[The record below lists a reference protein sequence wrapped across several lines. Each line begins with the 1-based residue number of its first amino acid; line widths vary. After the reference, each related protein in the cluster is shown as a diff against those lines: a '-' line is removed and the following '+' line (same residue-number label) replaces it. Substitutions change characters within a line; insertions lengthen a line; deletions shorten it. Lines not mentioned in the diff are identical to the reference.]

1 MNALNDTERKESV
14 NLEGTIQPAE
24 KMYTNQELAEKIYHN
39 SHFPTF
45 QSNVFRIHDKNE
57 SEQVTA
63 AGREAVRELTRN
75 ISEIW
80 Y

>member
-45 QSNVFRIHDKNE
+45 QSNVFHIHDKNE
-57 SEQVTA
+57 AEQVTE

>member
-1 MNALNDTERKESV
+1 MKVSNDAERKESV

-24 KMYTNQELAEKIYHN
+24 KMYTNQELAEKIYNN

-57 SEQVTA
+57 AEQVT
-63 AGREAVRELTRN
+63 EAERKEVRESTRN

>member
-1 MNALNDTERKESV
+1 MNALNDTERKKSV

-57 SEQVTA
+57 ADSVKQK
-63 AGREAVRELTRN
+63 VRTKYFNKIVR
-75 ISEIW
+75 
-80 Y
+80 

>member
-45 QSNVFRIHDKNE
+45 RSNVFRIYDKNE
-57 SEQVTA
+57 AEQVTE
-63 AGREAVRELTRN
+63 AGREALR
-75 ISEIW
+75 
-80 Y
+80 